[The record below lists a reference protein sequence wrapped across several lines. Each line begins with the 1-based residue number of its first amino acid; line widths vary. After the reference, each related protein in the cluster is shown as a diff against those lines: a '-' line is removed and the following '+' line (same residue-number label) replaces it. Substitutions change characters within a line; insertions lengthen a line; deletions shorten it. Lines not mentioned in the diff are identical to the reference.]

1 MDYFEY
7 KGIKYEVDGEKVVFD
22 YSKHE
27 KEVAEWLEN
36 VFGGEI
42 YMLPRVNR
50 PQGIMTSDFLWN
62 NEHWDLKDINGIG
75 KNILFHAVEDH
86 ERQAHNFIFDI
97 TKSKLNTDE
106 ILERLEKLYSLKKIN
121 WLDKVIIK
129 RNDEVIIITKR
140 NSPSD

>member
-1 MDYFEY
+1 
-7 KGIKYEVDGEKVVFD
+7 
-22 YSKHE
+22 
-27 KEVAEWLEN
+27 
-36 VFGGEI
+36 
-42 YMLPRVNR
+42 
-50 PQGIMTSDFLWN
+50 MTSDFLWN